1 METTYKLID
10 RGASADEWM
19 RYELRT
25 EDNVLIG
32 ISSNLSALVPK
43 MSEYTIPAKH
53 HFTRKINAIKI
64 VKMATGLNL
73 KDAKELVER
82 LEYDI

>member
-1 METTYKLID
+1 MEITYKVID
-10 RGASADEWM
+10 RGASADEWT

-32 ISSNLSALVPK
+32 TSSSLSALVSK
-43 MSEYTIPAKH
+43 MSEYTIPAKQ
-53 HFTRKINAIKI
+53 HFTRKINAIK
-64 VKMATGLNL
+64 VLKMATGLNL